1 MNCIKYVW
9 IITFIDVNSGTTT
22 ETIVADSEDNALKYS
37 QHWFTYKA
45 ETDIL
50 ATTGSVMI
58 GENRLQLITLE
69 KQLIINDAFIAQ
81 YDMDNQNNQTKMF
94 V

>member
-1 MNCIKYVW
+1 MKHVW
-9 IITFIDVNSGTTT
+9 IITVIDVNSGNLV

-37 QHWFTYKA
+37 QHWFTSRSG
-45 ETDIL
+45 TDIL

-58 GENRLQLITLE
+58 GENKMQLITLE
-69 KQLIINDAFIAQ
+69 KQLIINDAFIAH
-81 YDMDNQNNQTKMF
+81 YEMDNQNDQTKMF